1 MSLYRKRMMAEPDSP
16 LWKSAIPPGGEGD
29 PDRRADRP
37 RDRDEEDAAVDSRDE
52 ESRRRNPRS
61 APAEDPGQFE
71 EFVDD
76 GSPPSEPQSPDRS
89 AGA

>member
-1 MSLYRKRMMAEPDSP
+1 MAKPDSP
-16 LWKSAIPPGGEGD
+16 LWKSKTPAGGEGD

-37 RDRDEEDAAVDSRDE
+37 RDRGEEDAAVDSRDE

-61 APAEDPGQFE
+61 APAEDPEQFE

-76 GSPPSEPQSPDRS
+76 GSPPSVPRNPERS

>member
-1 MSLYRKRMMAEPDSP
+1 MMEEPDSP
-16 LWKSAIPPGGEGD
+16 LWKSSTPPGGEGD

-37 RDRDEEDAAVDSRDE
+37 RDRNEEDAAVDSRDE

-61 APAEDPGQFE
+61 APANNPEQFE

-76 GSPPSEPQSPDRS
+76 ASPLSAPQESDRD